1 MPRAIV
7 TQSLSDTIKL
17 IRTQNKI
24 QAKQVADYIN
34 KSAAF
39 ITKLENGNMKSI
51 DSEDLYAILKFI
63 SNNESDTDLANRIY
77 DSLRLKYSKK
87 EISNQLW
94 FHNFDTVECLIPIPE
109 SLIAAFNKKI
119 QDLNI
124 SRDYLLRRINAN
136 ESLLESEITNQ
147 KIPYNVWFHREWD
160 EETGQGIKIN
170 LSKVTLDSI
179 LDGETD
185 VSPYI
190 FVFCILFYLN
200 KIQQYGDVTNLSVN
214 ENDRLF
220 EKTTLELN
228 NFKFLSISEKNLLLS
243 QNENKEILS
252 EMLN

>member
-1 MPRAIV
+1 MQTNAIYH
-7 TQSLSDTIKL
+7 LFD
-17 IRTQNKI
+17 
-24 QAKQVADYIN
+24 
-34 KSAAF
+34 
-39 ITKLENGNMKSI
+39 
-51 DSEDLYAILKFI
+51 
-63 SNNESDTDLANRIY
+63 NNPEH
-77 DSLRLKYSKK
+77 
-87 EISNQLW
+87 
-94 FHNFDTVECLIPIPE
+94 FHQFDFYFL
-109 SLIAAFNKKI
+109 
-119 QDLNI
+119 
-124 SRDYLLRRINAN
+124 
-136 ESLLESEITNQ
+136 
-147 KIPYNVWFHREWD
+147 
-160 EETGQGIKIN
+160 IKIN

-252 EMLN
+252 EMLNSFDNENIEIVHEILSGVQFISQKNVKEANIKLKAFKENMRWDLGFMLRVISIQYSQLKDTSVSNRKLLIDEIESLVKKYSDLPMDQNRIETY